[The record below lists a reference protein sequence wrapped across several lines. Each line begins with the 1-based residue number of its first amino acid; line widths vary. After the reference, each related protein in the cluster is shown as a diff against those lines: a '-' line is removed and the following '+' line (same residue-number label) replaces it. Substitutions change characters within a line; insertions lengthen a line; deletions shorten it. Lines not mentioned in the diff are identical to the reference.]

1 MASKPI
7 KRAEEIAV
15 CFNELLAYATSIR
28 NGDLDENFEGTIKG
42 NSEKLCKQALK
53 HFNMSPIFCEFLLSC
68 FDAVEKRIDSAMN
81 DEEVE
86 ISQKDTYFLFKSI
99 DKIELVRA
107 AIFTLGYNIPEEY
120 DSLYQQLRD
129 KVLENIDLFN
139 FGICMEQYIKKNYKR
154 FAKHMNSF
162 VFSTVTKFQKALDE
176 EMYGFDMP
184 TGKDP
189 LLNAYFEKLNKE
201 EKINA

>member
-1 MASKPI
+1 MANKPI
-7 KRAEEIAV
+7 KRAEEITS
-15 CFNELLAYATSIR
+15 CFNELLAYATSLR
-28 NGDLDENFEGTIKG
+28 NGNVDEKLEKKIRD
-42 NSEKLCKQALK
+42 NSEYVCKQALL
-53 HFNMSPIFCEFLLSC
+53 HFNMSPVFCKFLLSC
-68 FDAVEKRIDSAMN
+68 FDAVEDRIDSAMN
-81 DEEVE
+81 DEETKN
-86 ISQKDTYFLFKSI
+86 SQEDAYFLFRTI

-107 AIFTLGYNIPEEY
+107 AMFALGYNIPEEY
-120 DSLYQQLRD
+120 DSLYQQLGD
-129 KVLENIDLFN
+129 KVLEKIDLFN
-139 FGICMEQYIKKNYKR
+139 FGICMEQYIKKNYEH